1 VYAGGQ
7 IPFLINLKDWII
19 LDLGWECK
27 GSRAEVCVFI
37 FSFGLQPFEE
47 SFSIFNGKV
56 MYSNIPINRL
66 EVRFVFIYSHRNHTL
81 SLLCCS

>member
-27 GSRAEVCVFI
+27 GSRAEVCVF
-37 FSFGLQPFEE
+37 
-47 SFSIFNGKV
+47 NGKV

-66 EVRFVFIYSHRNHTL
+66 EVMFVYIYSQRNHTL
-81 SLLCCS
+81 SSVLFIVLHKLMKS